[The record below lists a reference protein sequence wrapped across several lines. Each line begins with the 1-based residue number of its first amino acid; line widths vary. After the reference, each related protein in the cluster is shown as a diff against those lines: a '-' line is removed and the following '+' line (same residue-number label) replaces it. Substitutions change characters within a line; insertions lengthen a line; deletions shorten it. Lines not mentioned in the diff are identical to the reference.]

1 MVNRSCKCKFLV
13 FVNWEPLVFLLL
25 IISLIFSDF
34 PSDLFYLMFPVP
46 LLPHENEVHSA
57 TLCALDGLILSALS
71 NTVNLRPVSRPF
83 SFQIRCIFDS
93 YVLQLSYYET

>member
-1 MVNRSCKCKFLV
+1 MIQS
-13 FVNWEPLVFLLL
+13 L

-57 TLCALDGLILSALS
+57 TLCALDGLILSIIVA
-71 NTVNLRPVSRPF
+71 
-83 SFQIRCIFDS
+83 
-93 YVLQLSYYET
+93 VLNW